1 MRHMTLMT
9 HMRPSTCCL
18 YLTKPCH
25 MTAAHTVECGR
36 VERLCRVYTPIGC
49 AQLATRTWPVLWR
62 AGTPLHVDLLRPLSA
77 CPVLECSLEPIRL
90 SISRGPHRGA
100 LEGTGDRAKPSALH
114 SPRAAAANRS
124 RRAPAL
130 PEALWKRHGCTRRS
144 RWERRRRSRRRS
156 ARRRG
161 GRWRGAGRRC
171 TSARRRW
178 SASCRS
184 RAGGGGGRSCG
195 GPCRRRARRG
205 A

>member
-1 MRHMTLMT
+1 MLPTA
-9 HMRPSTCCL
+9 L

-130 PEALWKRHGCTRRS
+130 PEALWKRHGCTRGS
-144 RWERRRRSRRRS
+144 RCERRCRRSRRRS